1 MCLEE
6 SSTRSDER
14 IAYALRELYG
24 SYGYS
29 RFKMGKFEEYELY
42 VRNKDFLT
50 GDRMITF
57 TDGDGTLL
65 ALKPD
70 VTISIIK
77 NTQDGDNAV
86 RKVYYHENV
95 YRTGRGETSFREIM
109 QTGLECIGALDAYQ
123 VFEVIY
129 LAVKSLEEIGPDYV
143 LDLSHMGLVSG
154 IMASAGVPEE
164 QFARILS
171 CVREKNPT
179 ELLAFCREFQISEQ
193 SCALLKL
200 LIDTYGTIKTVL
212 NLLESY
218 CSEGPS
224 KQALEELRVI
234 DQLLTANG
242 LEERVQID
250 FSVVN
255 DMGYYN
261 GIVFQGFIKGLADGV
276 LSGGRYDKLVE
287 KMGKQFGAIGF
298 AITLNE
304 LERLSTPRQEYDADI
319 LLLYDES
326 TDLVELSKR
335 SAALA
340 AAGKQIVVQTVNGQ
354 KIRSR
359 EVLDLRGRGE
369 VQ

>member
-1 MCLEE
+1 MSFEE
-6 SSTRSDER
+6 SSLRSNER

-24 SYGYS
+24 TYGYS

-42 VRNKDFLT
+42 VRNKDFLA

-77 NTQDGDNAV
+77 NIQDADNGV
-86 RKVYYHENV
+86 RKLYYHENV

-109 QTGLECIGALDAYQ
+109 QTGLECIGTLDAYQ
-123 VFEVIY
+123 VFEVIL
-129 LAVKSLEEIGPDYV
+129 LAVKSLETISPDYM

-154 IMASAGVPEE
+154 IMVLAGVPEE
-164 QFARILS
+164 QYGRVLS
-171 CVREKNPT
+171 CIREKNPT
-179 ELLAFCREFQISEQ
+179 ELAAFCRDYQLSEP
-193 SCALLKL
+193 SCTLLKL

-212 NLLESY
+212 DLLEPY
-218 CSEGPS
+218 CTEAQA
-224 KQALEELRVI
+224 KTALEELRVL
-234 DQLLTANG
+234 DRLLTVHG
-242 LEERVQID
+242 LGDRVQID

-261 GIVFQGFIKGLADGV
+261 GIVFRGFINGLADGI

-304 LERLSTPRQEYDADI
+304 LERMMPTRQEYDADVLI
-319 LLLYDES
+319 LYDEE
-326 TDLVELSKR
+326 TDLLELSKQ
-335 SAALA
+335 SAALTA
-340 AAGKQIVVQTVNGQ
+340 KGKQIMVQTVCGE
-354 KIRSR
+354 RMRPR
-359 EVLDLRGRGE
+359 EILDLRGKGNA
-369 VQ
+369 Q

>member
-1 MCLEE
+1 M
-6 SSTRSDER
+6 RSDER
-14 IAYALRELYG
+14 IAYTLRELYG

-42 VRNKDFLT
+42 VQNKDFLT
-50 GDRMITF
+50 GERMITF

-86 RKVYYHENV
+86 RKVYYQENV

-109 QTGLECIGALDAYQ
+109 QMGLECIGVLDAYQ
-123 VFEVIY
+123 MFEVIF
-129 LAVKSLEEIGPDYV
+129 LAVKSLEAISPDYM
-143 LDLSHMGLVSG
+143 LDLSHMGMVTG
-154 IMASAGVPEE
+154 IMALAGVPQE
-164 QFARILS
+164 QYAKVLS
-171 CVREKNPT
+171 YVREKNPT
-179 ELLAFCREFQISEQ
+179 ELMAFCRDVQLSDR
-193 SCALLKL
+193 SSALLQL

-212 NLLESY
+212 DLLEPY
-218 CSEGPS
+218 CTELQAQ
-224 KQALEELRVI
+224 KALEELRVI
-234 DQLLTANG
+234 DRLLCANG
-242 LEERVQID
+242 LEDRIQID

-287 KMGKQFGAIGF
+287 KMGKQSGAIGF

-304 LERLSTPRQEYDADI
+304 LERLAPSGTEYDVDV
-319 LLLYDES
+319 LLLYNENS
-326 TDLVELSKR
+326 DLEELSRR
-335 SAALA
+335 STALV
-340 AAGKQIVVQTVNGQ
+340 AAGKQIMVQNAKGER
-354 KIRSR
+354 IRPR
-359 EVLDLRGRGE
+359 EILDLRGKGAL
-369 VQ
+369 Q